1 MSQDLVTTASLVLV
15 VEKDAVFQ
23 RLLEEGVLTCG
34 LLPPLVTF
42 HHSCIQYQYYVY

>member
-1 MSQDLVTTASLVLV
+1 M

-42 HHSCIQYQYYVY
+42 HQSFVHLVAILCILY